1 MVVRLEL
8 GTAPAF
14 VARATLKIRWCSL
27 RVDTAGENGGNGGK
41 LTGVHKEKSKR
52 GSEQVVHDKAKKRR
66 KLRPFF
72 PHEAESSTS
81 SDLGDDDKGGKAE
94 DVVQDMPSD
103 DVDLPSHF
111 RFEEEKEPRDRSS
124 KTTGERDSMIAAHV
138 NVDNHPPP
146 VSRNG
151 YATLSG
157 WITAY
162 DEYCTA
168 DNVTLWM
175 RTTFSVDFYNR
186 YVVPEDLVISL
197 QAGID
202 YYRSQ
207 QAAEHKAQNE
217 DHNVVDLICTPSSAD
232 DTTLAV
238 WVTPEL
244 DLFSRTKKSWESW
257 GKELTW
263 LLQDWSKTAPTA
275 KQHLIQLANDV
286 VPKYLSL
293 SLQSKISRGD
303 TNKSIYFDDVVGY
316 LADGAW
322 LNEAVISYCLD
333 VRTENRDD
341 VHVLSSLVIQKE
353 KFPTPPRRKRFSMKS
368 VVLPIN
374 HSNAHWTIIIVV
386 VDRHGMARTMEF
398 GDEES

>member
-1 MVVRLEL
+1 MVF
-8 GTAPAF
+8 TA
-14 VARATLKIRWCSL
+14 RG
-27 RVDTAGENGGNGGK
+27 TAGENGGNGGK

-52 GSEQVVHDKAKKRR
+52 GSEQVVHGKAKKRR

-72 PHEAESSTS
+72 PHDAESSTS

-186 YVVPEDLVISL
+186 VHLSEPRLKRSFVNYRCKHGVHQERRGNGKRNVDVNFTGCRARFDLVLMNLAWSGERPRHCFVVMKEWRMHNRATES
-197 QAGID
+197 AG
-202 YYRSQ
+202 
-207 QAAEHKAQNE
+207 K
-217 DHNVVDLICTPSSAD
+217 TP
-232 DTTLAV
+232 
-238 WVTPEL
+238 
-244 DLFSRTKKSWESW
+244 
-257 GKELTW
+257 G
-263 LLQDWSKTAPTA
+263 
-275 KQHLIQLANDV
+275 
-286 VPKYLSL
+286 
-293 SLQSKISRGD
+293 
-303 TNKSIYFDDVVGY
+303 
-316 LADGAW
+316 
-322 LNEAVISYCLD
+322 
-333 VRTENRDD
+333 
-341 VHVLSSLVIQKE
+341 
-353 KFPTPPRRKRFSMKS
+353 
-368 VVLPIN
+368 
-374 HSNAHWTIIIVV
+374 
-386 VDRHGMARTMEF
+386 
-398 GDEES
+398 